1 MSETPETDDQTS
13 AEAEAVEEQTADA
26 PETPEQATG
35 PEDWDIESALG
46 GNPGDDADRADV
58 AKETP
63 DLKAAEA
70 DGAETAADEAA
81 KAAEPDGAEDTAED
95 DPGADD
101 EDEAELLRDLSDSE
115 LSRFKPRTR
124 KRLQAL
130 IRDRAQIRDQVA
142 ELQPVA
148 EKAKPILE
156 QMQKGQLTQ
165 ENVTELL
172 HIGAVLRSGDFQKF
186 TELMRPYM
194 DAAQQALGEKLPSDL
209 QQLVDNGDT
218 TPEVARELARRR
230 HENAMA
236 QQRLQQANQAQ
247 EQARQQQAVQQRAA
261 TVRDALNAWEQQV
274 LSSDPDYEQ
283 IRSAV
288 HEQVQLEIRANG
300 SPADAEAAQQLA
312 QNALARVKR
321 LAVRP
326 AAKPATPPRPP
337 VGGSNSGS
345 AKAAPRQPET
355 LDDVINMALG
365 G

>member
-1 MSETPETDDQTS
+1 MAENQETEDQIPN
-13 AEAEAVEEQTADA
+13 EAEAVEEPPAEPT
-26 PETPEQATG
+26 ETPEAEAA
-35 PEDWDIESALG
+35 PEDWDIESVLG
-46 GNPGDDADRADV
+46 ENPGDGADRADV
-58 AKETP
+58 AKEEQTEP
-63 DLKAAEA
+63 EAAEKPEEEAAEA
-70 DGAETAADEAA
+70 EVE
-81 KAAEPDGAEDTAED
+81 E
-95 DPGADD
+95 DPGQD
-101 EDEAELLRDLSDSE
+101 EDDEAELLRDLSDTE
-115 LSRFKPRTR
+115 LNRFKPRTR

-156 QMQKGQLTQ
+156 QMEQGQLTQ
-165 ENVTELL
+165 ENVKELL

-186 TELMRPYM
+186 TEMMRPYM

-236 QQRLQQANQAQ
+236 QQRLQQADQAQ
-247 EQARQQQAVQQRAA
+247 EQARQQQQVQQRAA

-288 HEQVQLEIRANG
+288 HEQVQLEIKANG
-300 SPADAEAAQQLA
+300 TPTSAEAAQQLA
-312 QNALARVKR
+312 QNALSRVKR
-321 LAVRP
+321 LAARP
-326 AAKPATPPRPP
+326 AAKSATTPRPP

-345 AKAAPRQPET
+345 ANAAPRQPES
-355 LDDVINMALG
+355 LDDVFAMVLG
-365 G
+365 S

>member
-1 MSETPETDDQTS
+1 MAENQEIEDQVPT
-13 AEAEAVEEQTADA
+13 EAEAVEEPPAEPT
-26 PETPEQATG
+26 ETPEAEAEAA
-35 PEDWDIESALG
+35 PEDWDIESVLE

-58 AKETP
+58 AKEEP
-63 DLKAAEA
+63 E
-70 DGAETAADEAA
+70 
-81 KAAEPDGAEDTAED
+81 AAEPEASADAEPAED
-95 DPGADD
+95 DPGTD
-101 EDEAELLRDLSDSE
+101 EDDEAELLRDLSDTE
-115 LSRFKPRTR
+115 LNRFKPRTR

-148 EKAKPILE
+148 EKAKPIIE
-156 QMQKGQLTQ
+156 QMEQAQLTQ
-165 ENVTELL
+165 ENVKELL
-172 HIGAVLRSGDFQKF
+172 HIGAVLRSGDFHKF

-236 QQRLQQANQAQ
+236 QQRLQQADQAQ
-247 EQARQQQAVQQRAA
+247 EQARQQQQVQQRAA
-261 TVRDALNAWEQQV
+261 KVRDALNAWEQQV

-300 SPADAEAAQQLA
+300 TPDSAEAAQQLA

-321 LAVRP
+321 LAARP
-326 AAKPATPPRPP
+326 AAKPATAPRPP

-345 AKAAPRQPET
+345 AKAAPRQPES
-355 LDDVINMALG
+355 LDDVFAMVLG